1 MLDRESK
8 AEIVRKFARNEKD
21 VGSPEV
27 QVAILTERI
36 RQLTQHFSRH
46 PKDTN
51 SKRGFMI
58 LIGKRRKL
66 LAYLR
71 KKNYERYRS
80 LIAELRLR
88 K

>member
-1 MLDRESK
+1 MIDKERVRELLERFSRHP
-8 AEIVRKFARNEKD
+8 AD

-36 RQLTQHFSRH
+36 QELSEHFARH

-58 LIGKRRKL
+58 LIGRRRRL
-66 LAYLR
+66 LGYLR
-71 KKNYERYRS
+71 RTEYGRYRQ
-80 LIAELRLR
+80 LIAALGLR